1 MKQVNKSHH
10 LYDLSFNCKTM
21 SHKKVVKLFAE
32 MDTILEQTIDA
43 ILQVSSFVDYCG
55 ADLIWEVA
63 STANN
68 RNIYRKM
75 ECRHRKTTL
84 LSAEDTEF
92 VARGFDFLRSLAQ
105 NKRCAAR
112 SSFSALLLLRS
123 VYEEII
129 FAFMKHYDTY
139 VSLHAQNLEAH
150 NTWINSSSDN
160 SALLSNLSDRMA
172 VIEQDLCTNRTYLH
186 GLMRWIKNRFDAY
199 SERRNRIVQAY
210 LRIVFSMA
218 SDFAVDDYTL
228 TDHYQVGTLGL
239 IRCISNYN
247 PLKGSFS
254 GYAKLWIRQ
263 SILSAIKDMNIIKI
277 PASTWQCFT
286 TLERKR
292 AMLRVNDLHR
302 LSLLTGISTDRIS
315 DVYDKVRTSQ
325 VCRLDEPLDDD
336 ASDSDG
342 SMEGHHNYEI
352 VEDTTQQPEQ
362 DALITFDHIQ
372 SALARKLMVCCHG
385 DVQDLAEMAT
395 EFPVE
400 TDLVIERIRQRL
412 AVL

>member
-1 MKQVNKSHH
+1 MKQINKSHH
-10 LYDLSFNCKTM
+10 LYDLSFKNKTM
-21 SHKKVVKLFAE
+21 SHKKVVRLFAE
-32 MDTILEQTIDA
+32 MDSIMDQAIDV
-43 ILQVSSFVDYCG
+43 IMQVSSFVDYNG
-55 ADLIWEVA
+55 ADLIWEIT

-92 VARGFDFLRSLAQ
+92 ITRGFDFLRALAH
-105 NKRCAAR
+105 NKRTEVR
-112 SSFSALLLLRS
+112 LNFTELRLLRS
-123 VYEEII
+123 VYEEIVY
-129 FAFMKHYDTY
+129 AFLKRHDTY
-139 VSLHAQNLEAH
+139 MDLHAQNLMAH
-150 NTWINSSSDN
+150 NKWVNSTTDN
-160 SALLSNLSDRMA
+160 SALLKDLSDRMA
-172 VIEQDLCTNRTYLH
+172 QIEQDLCTNRTYLY
-186 GLMRWIKNRFDAY
+186 GLLRWIKEKFDAY
-199 SERRNRIVQAY
+199 SERRNRIVQSY

-239 IRCISNYN
+239 MRSISNYN

-263 SILSAIKDMNIIKI
+263 AILSAIKDMNIIKI

-292 AMLRVNDLHR
+292 SMLRVNDLHR
-302 LSLLTGISTDRIS
+302 LSILTGVSTDRIS

-325 VCRLDEPLDDD
+325 VCRLDEPVDDD
-336 ASDSDG
+336 NFEENSDSC
-342 SMEGHHNYEI
+342 HHYEEI
-352 VEDTTQQPEQ
+352 IEDKENPVDQE
-362 DALITFDHIQ
+362 ALITFDHIQ
-372 SALARKLMVCCHG
+372 STLAKKLMVCCHG
-385 DVQDLAEMAT
+385 DVQELVSMVT
-395 EFPVE
+395 ELPCANDISV
-400 TDLVIERIRQRL
+400 ERIRQRL